1 MAGIL
6 EISGNVLIIVGVLLM
21 ILGTVGLLKFRR
33 FYPRILISSKVDTV
47 GMLILLIGL
56 MLRHGLSFFS
66 AKIALIIIILL
77 ILNPL
82 VAHILSRSAYKSGE

>member
-6 EISGNVLIIVGVLLM
+6 EIAGNVLIIAGALLM
-21 ILGTVGLLKFRR
+21 LLGTLGLLKFRR
-33 FYPRILISSKVDTV
+33 FYPRILIASKIDTV
-47 GMLILLIGL
+47 GMLTLLLGL
-56 MLRHGLSFFS
+56 VLRHGFSFFS
-66 AKIALIIIILL
+66 AKIVLIIVLLL